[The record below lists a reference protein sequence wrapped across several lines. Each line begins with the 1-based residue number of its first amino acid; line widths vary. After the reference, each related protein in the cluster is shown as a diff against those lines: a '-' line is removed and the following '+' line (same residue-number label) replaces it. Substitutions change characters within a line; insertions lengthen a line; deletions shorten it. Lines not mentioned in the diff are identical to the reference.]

1 MVIERRAII
10 GQGDLGLDEG
20 GTDGESEATAN
31 GGFVVERGEGVKGK
45 SGKIIIYYKKENGD
59 L

>member
-20 GTDGESEATAN
+20 GTDGESEASDSFLEDA
-31 GGFVVERGEGVKGK
+31 
-45 SGKIIIYYKKENGD
+45 
-59 L
+59 